1 VTEEAIVTELSR
13 RVEEQLGRYGVA
25 GRIETAGFTLVLIGH
40 GPRVLIDVRVEAE
53 RFASAT
59 DIERRQMVERIARE
73 LSMRRRASVA
83 PARKKTQWLEWG
95 RLVLGAGVICGGL
108 FGAWQWF
115 GKPAQ
120 RALAIAESSRGKTGV
135 EPTASAHSSITTIPR
150 QNANA
155 NESPSER
162 CKTVRT
168 RVATGGSVSP
178 LDADGWVV
186 ELSLLSSSAEPF
198 AELTALKTYFRPVAE
213 GSGYRVAWNEEPTL
227 SQLGGTS
234 TLVQLIKEPLV
245 SVLPQTRSGVRIV
258 FTGQYVPL
266 YFDSA
271 SRQSF
276 LRLASALYEGTFSN
290 YGALYAHCAAERTHH
305 LGSWFRGSDWG
316 KVSTSLV
323 ASMGLYAEVPHL
335 IGVGFTED
343 PLEQRR
349 AITKFFDLAK
359 KFDRERVKMLLSD
372 DGGMIAAS
380 PGKWATYS
388 FPFTDG
394 NRATRTSARLTK
406 TVGLGA
412 SR

>member
-1 VTEEAIVTELSR
+1 MTEDTIVTELSR

-40 GPRVLIDVRVEAE
+40 GPRVLIDVRAEAE
-53 RFASAT
+53 RFTLAT
-59 DIERRQMVERIARE
+59 DLERRQMVERIARE
-73 LSMRRRASVA
+73 LSTRRRASVA
-83 PARKKTQWLEWG
+83 PARNKTQWLEWG
-95 RLVLGAGVICGGL
+95 RLILGAGVIGAGI

-120 RALAIAESSRGKTGV
+120 RALTIAESSRGKSEV
-135 EPTASAHSSITTIPR
+135 DPTNAQSSVTTIAR
-150 QNANA
+150 QHANP
-155 NESPSER
+155 NESPEER
-162 CKTVRT
+162 CKTVRM
-168 RVATGGSVSP
+168 RVSTGGSVSP

-186 ELSLLSSSAEPF
+186 ELSLLSSGAEPF
-198 AELTALKTYFRPVAE
+198 AELTALKNYFRPVA
-213 GSGYRVAWNEEPTL
+213 GSSAYRVAWTEEPTL
-227 SQLGGTS
+227 SQLESAS
-234 TLVQLIKEPLV
+234 TLVQWVKEPLV
-245 SVLPQTRSGVRIV
+245 SVLPQTRSGLRIV
-258 FTGQYVPL
+258 FTGQYVPF
-266 YFDSA
+266 YFDSL

-276 LRLASALYEGTFSN
+276 LRLASALYEATFSN
-290 YGALYAHCAAERTHH
+290 YGALYARCAAERTHH

-323 ASMGLYAEVPHL
+323 AAMGLYAEVPQL
-335 IGVGFTED
+335 VGVGFTED

-349 AITKFFDLAK
+349 AMSKFFESAK
-359 KFDRERVKMLLSD
+359 RFDRERVKLLLSD

-394 NRATRTSARLTK
+394 NRATRTSARLAK
-406 TVGLGA
+406 TVGLGP